1 MVPDACFMHSRGFL
15 LALVSAVATAAFGS
29 TGCAAPTEEDAS
41 SSADSA
47 YTVPNG
53 AKYVVSAN
61 PQRVVLRKEADGRTF
76 PFAAEELVGKAILIH
91 PIDEKTEQG
100 VYAWVRRADERAGT
114 FELAIEPLGLEEME
128 EITEPQ
134 IVRIYLDRSLSQL
147 PANGLGTQSAP
158 FGLGASTIRP
168 LGWGGL
174 LTGELPLEG
183 EIGHIAVAPRV
194 KIWQQD
200 GSLSFRPQGK
210 VGWQRGRGLELGFRV
225 DYAWE
230 STLAFEAELRA
241 GMVFETPRVRTPRT
255 VVAVPIGP
263 VPVPVTLGLAGS
275 FECKALGAVEASG
288 AIKIKIDASVGG
300 SSFIKPSTRLPPTQ
314 WVTQGSWPYA
324 ARGTASVRPEGR
336 FQAAPGAEAECLVPR
351 IDLETLVAGV
361 AGPFI
366 TLAPAVE
373 ISGEGVEI
381 GVELKAGVEATLL
394 GREAR
399 GEVVLLSWR
408 PE

>member
-1 MVPDACFMHSRGFL
+1 MRFRGCLFAL
-15 LALVSAVATAAFGS
+15 LGVVAIASLGSA
-29 TGCAAPTEEDAS
+29 GCAAPDEDSAAS
-41 SSADSA
+41 EAA

-53 AKYVVSAN
+53 AKHVVSAE
-61 PQRVVLRKEADGRTF
+61 PRRVVLRKEVDGNTF
-76 PFAAEELVGKAILIH
+76 PFAAEELVGKAIIIH
-91 PIDEKTEQG
+91 PINEKTEQG
-100 VYAWVRRADERAGT
+100 VYAWVRSADERAGNY
-114 FELAIEPLGLEEME
+114 ELTTEPLGLEEME

-134 IVRIYLDRSLSQL
+134 IVRIYLDRSLTQL
-147 PANGLGTQSAP
+147 RGDGAQLAS
-158 FGLGASTIRP
+158 FGLATPSVRP
-168 LGWGGL
+168 LGWGGA

-183 EIGHIAVAPRV
+183 EIGNIAIAPRV
-194 KIWQQD
+194 KVWQQD

-210 VGWQRGRGLELGFRV
+210 VDYQRGRGLELGFRV
-225 DYAWE
+225 DYNWE
-230 STLAFEAELRA
+230 STLAFDAEFRA

-275 FECKALGAVEASG
+275 FECKALGAVEAKG
-288 AIKIKIDASVGG
+288 AIKIRINASFGG
-300 SSFIKPSTRLPPTQ
+300 SSFIKPSTRVPPSR

-324 ARGTASVRPEGR
+324 ARGSASVRPVGT
-336 FQAAPGAEAECLVPR
+336 FSAAPGAEAECLVPR

-366 TLAPAVE
+366 ALAPAVE

-399 GEVVLLSWR
+399 GEVVLLSWH